1 MDGTSTNINHLW
13 YPKASHNKHQGSNII
28 EIMFSIHNV
37 IKLEIYLKSLL
48 RIVCTVIHFKTHFEI
63 THRSTKK

>member
-1 MDGTSTNINHLW
+1 MDGTSININHLW

-37 IKLEIYLKSLL
+37 IKLEI
-48 RIVCTVIHFKTHFEI
+48 I
-63 THRSTKK
+63 TKHNDKHPYI